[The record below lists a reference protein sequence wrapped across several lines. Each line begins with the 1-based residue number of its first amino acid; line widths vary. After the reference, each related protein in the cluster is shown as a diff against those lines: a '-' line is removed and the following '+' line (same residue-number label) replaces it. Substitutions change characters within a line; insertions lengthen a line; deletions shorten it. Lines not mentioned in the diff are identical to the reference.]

1 MGKKMWVF
9 DQSLSKE
16 RMETYMN
23 AKQWMHIFSTRLIK
37 EMHERG
43 INRREL
49 AELSGVS
56 ENSISNYINENRE
69 PKITNII
76 KISEA
81 LEIPVNKLIY

>member
-1 MGKKMWVF
+1 
-9 DQSLSKE
+9 
-16 RMETYMN
+16 MN
-23 AKQWMHIFSTRLIK
+23 AKQWMHIFSTRLTK

-56 ENSISNYINENRE
+56 ENAISNYINENRE

>member
-1 MGKKMWVF
+1 
-9 DQSLSKE
+9 
-16 RMETYMN
+16 MN
-23 AKQWMHIFSTRLIK
+23 AKQWMHIFSTRLTK
-37 EMHERG
+37 EMYKQG

-56 ENSISNYINENRE
+56 ENTISNYINENRE